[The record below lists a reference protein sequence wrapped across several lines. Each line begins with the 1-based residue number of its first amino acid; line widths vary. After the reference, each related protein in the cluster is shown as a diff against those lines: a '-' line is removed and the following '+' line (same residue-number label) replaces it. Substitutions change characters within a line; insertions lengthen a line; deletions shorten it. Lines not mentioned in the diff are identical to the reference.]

1 MKETFFDQGR
11 EHTSILF
18 VLTAMSKMNTLLST
32 TALAKSYGSFQA
44 LKGVDLSV
52 NKGEIFGL
60 LGPNGAGKTTVIRI
74 LVGLIKASSGR
85 VSYFGKYDS
94 SQMQHVLPRIGCII
108 EEPRFYPYLN
118 GRRNLMLASLYY
130 PKERVVGRIEKVLDL
145 VGLQSRA
152 NDPVSN
158 YSQGMRQRLGIA
170 AAMLHDPELVILD
183 EPTNGLDPQGIIEL
197 RQLIIRLKQEMGKT
211 VIVSSHILSEVEQM
225 ADSMAII
232 HQGKCVAQGNVSE
245 LLSEDLLQ
253 VMIETND
260 NNKAKDVLLNS
271 GATII
276 SSSSEAIVIACSKNR
291 IPHFVNCLSNAGLD
305 IFRLDHRRKLED
317 FFLKLTSQ

>member
-1 MKETFFDQGR
+1 MVTMD
-11 EHTSILF
+11 S
-18 VLTAMSKMNTLLST
+18 TAMLLST
-32 TALAKSYGSFQA
+32 IGLEKTYGNFHA

-52 NKGEIFGL
+52 RKGEIFGL
-60 LGPNGAGKTTVIRI
+60 LGPNGAGKTTVIRV
-74 LVGLIKASSGR
+74 LVGLINATRGDVR
-85 VSYFGKYDS
+85 YFGQYGLG
-94 SQMQHVLPRIGCII
+94 QMQHVLPRIGCII

-130 PKERVVGRIEKVLDL
+130 PKERVAGRIDQVLEL

-152 NDPVSN
+152 NDPVRS

-197 RQLIIRLKQEMGKT
+197 RRLIIRLKEEMGKT

-232 HQGKCVAQGNVSE
+232 HQGRCVAQGNVSE
-245 LLSEDLLQ
+245 LLSDNLLQ
-253 VMIETND
+253 VTIETND
-260 NNKAKDVLLNS
+260 NSKTLDVLRNA
-271 GATII
+271 GASIVSATADAVII
-276 SSSSEAIVIACSKNR
+276 SSSRSD
-291 IPHFVNCLSNAGLD
+291 IPHLINALSAAGLD
-305 IFRLDHRRKLED
+305 IYRIDHRRKLED
-317 FFLKLTSQ
+317 FFLKLTNA

>member
-1 MKETFFDQGR
+1 MQTNAPLV
-11 EHTSILF
+11 S
-18 VLTAMSKMNTLLST
+18 TL
-32 TALAKSYGSFQA
+32 ALEKTYGGFQA

-60 LGPNGAGKTTVIRI
+60 LGPNGAGKTTIIRI
-74 LVGLIKASSGR
+74 LVGLIKASKGE
-85 VSYFGKYDS
+85 VKYFGKYGMG
-94 SQMQHVLPRIGCII
+94 QMNEVLPRIGCII

-130 PKERVVGRIEKVLDL
+130 PKERVAGRIDKVLEL
-145 VGLQSRA
+145 VGLQQRA

-170 AAMLHDPELVILD
+170 AAMLHDPELIVLD

-197 RQLIIRLKQEMGKT
+197 RRLIIRLKEEMSKT

-232 HQGKCVAQGNVSE
+232 HQGKCVAQGKVSQ

-253 VMIETND
+253 VTIETND
-260 NNKAKDVLLNS
+260 NELAKHALAQAGTVIIS
-271 GATII
+271 AAAHGVVI
-276 SSSSEAIVIACSKNR
+276 SSSKSD
-291 IPHFVNCLSNAGLD
+291 IPKLVNHLSAAGLD
-305 IFRLDHRRKLED
+305 IYRIDHKRKLED
-317 FFLKLTSQ
+317 YFLKLTTS